1 MKKPLYF
8 LTHSGV
14 GHADD
19 LLAFSLALTLFPD
32 IQLIRSRQFQIVESG
47 IEIKPDAKN
56 PNQPNF
62 IENGSFIVADVGG
75 SYNQDLR
82 IYDHHQP
89 NAPMRDDGHP
99 YSAAGLFFKH
109 FGHEIL
115 RHLNPNA
122 STDVI
127 NDTFAEIDHSILL
140 PIDLSDNTGC
150 SFYEPDTEVRAFTFS
165 DFIEMSR
172 PGILTDFESL
182 AKTISHL
189 ITVILTE
196 KLLANIKG
204 QELRRLADR
213 CDEEVLTVDR
223 FYPSAGKFLE
233 STPIKILV
241 HPNPEGKWNAR
252 WVKDGLFPQSWRGR
266 SLSDL
271 EKVSGVTG
279 AIFCHRSGHLAV
291 ADQRQSAILLSEI
304 ALRSH

>member
-1 MKKPLYF
+1 MKKLLYF

-19 LLAFSLALTLFPD
+19 LLAFSLALILYPD
-32 IQLIRSRQFQIVESG
+32 IQLIRSRQFQMVDIG
-47 IEIKPDAKN
+47 IEIKPDPNN
-56 PNQPNF
+56 PNQPSF
-62 IENGSFIVADVGG
+62 IENGTYIVADVGG
-75 SYNQDLR
+75 TYNKDLR

-109 FGHEIL
+109 FGQEIL

-122 STDVI
+122 SAEIV
-127 NDTFAEIDHSILL
+127 NDTFNEIDHSILL

-150 SFYEPDTEVRAFTFS
+150 SFYEADTDIRAFTFS
-165 DFIEMSR
+165 DFIELSR

-182 AKTISHL
+182 AKTVSTL
-189 ITVILTE
+189 ITVILKE
-196 KLLANIKG
+196 RLLANIKG
-204 QELRRLADR
+204 QELRRLAEK
-213 CDEEVLTVDR
+213 CDEEVLAVDS
-223 FYPSAGKFLE
+223 FYPSAGKFLD

-241 HPNPEGKWNAR
+241 HPNPEGRWNAR
-252 WVKDGLFPQSWRGR
+252 WVKDGIFPQSWRGR
-266 SLSDL
+266 SMAEL
-271 EKVSGVTG
+271 EKASGVAG